1 MGLQFRPKR
10 DLFSQVL
17 HEGLGKSVSTAC
29 IDAGVKT
36 LAFKQEATLELQQ

>member
-1 MGLQFRPKR
+1 MGLQFRPNR

-17 HEGLGKSVSTAC
+17 HKVFGQDSSTAR